1 MDAALGYLEKI
12 GLERIEKHTIGLAA
26 ELREGIQKLG
36 CDVFTPPSNASPI
49 VSFHHGLEVEKLR
62 DALKKESIAVTLRE
76 GGHLMRG
83 GVAMFNNRSDIDR
96 LLGLLS
102 KMV

>member
-1 MDAALGYLEKI
+1 MRKS
-12 GLERIEKHTIGLAA
+12 
-26 ELREGIQKLG
+26 IQKLG

-49 VSFHHGLEVEKLR
+49 VSFHHGIEVEKLA

-76 GGHLMRG
+76 GRHLMRV

-96 LLGLLS
+96 LLGVMS